1 MSNDKE
7 QMMNDY
13 IKRLEQE
20 NLKLSIAICNLRDE
34 YLNLGG
40 DPKQLELFDKEDA
53 SQLSLDF
60 EIEEVSGFDFQVKK

>member
-20 NLKLSIAICNLRDE
+20 NLKLSIAICNLGDE

-60 EIEEVSGFDFQVKK
+60 EIEEVAGFDFQVKK